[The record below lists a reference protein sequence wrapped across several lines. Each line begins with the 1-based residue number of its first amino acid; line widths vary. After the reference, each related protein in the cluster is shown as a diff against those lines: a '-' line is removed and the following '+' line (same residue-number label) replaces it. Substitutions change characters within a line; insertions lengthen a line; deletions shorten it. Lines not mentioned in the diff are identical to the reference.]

1 MRKGPKL
8 ALQASVGAGLVFVV
22 GGAWR
27 IFFYLRVGAVCC
39 DYMIIQTL
47 MFCYFCR
54 NDDCELHYTH

>member
-1 MRKGPKL
+1 MRKGPRL

-47 MFCYFCR
+47 MFC
-54 NDDCELHYTH
+54 